1 MPRLTIIGP
10 EGRQEVELGAH
21 NTLGRHPNNTVQVLD
36 RIVSKEHCH
45 LDLVDGRYVL
55 KDLGSLNGTYVNGE
69 RITDRVLDPG
79 DEIMLGSTR
88 LVFESDS
95 APAPPPQDFGG
106 APATPAPLPGSFGGA
121 AGPGGTA
128 PHGSGGP
135 GFYPPQPSAPSP
147 FPPPSPGAFGAN
159 SPPPPASSSFGRAAP
174 PPSRFGEPARAVTG
188 PSTLEGLGPQ
198 ETPAVAPPTGG
209 VPPVPDAFANLDPR
223 HSRVTIAPGMVES
236 HIRSK
241 LAPLIDQSFLPE
253 RLIQDPEA
261 LRRDYEKLRV
271 SYELARAIGV
281 ELDIDKALV
290 KILDAAF
297 QLLPADRGIIL
308 LYEEGE
314 LLPRC
319 VRTRNGSPDEE
330 VVISSRIVEL
340 VLKDKAGVLSSD
352 ARVDDRFQGA
362 HSIIMQG
369 IRSSMAVPLLHHA
382 EVFGIMMLDSQIA
395 TNAFTEKDLQLFQNV
410 ASQAAVAI
418 QNSLFAAKLEQE
430 AVTRERFQ
438 RLLSPA
444 IAQQVIEGK
453 VEVKKGGEA
462 RRTTV
467 LFSDIR
473 GFTAMSE
480 SVEAQEI
487 VDMLNEYFERMVEV
501 IFKYEG
507 TLDKFVGDEI
517 MALFGAPVSHPDD
530 PIRAVRTALEMTE
543 VLAEFNA
550 ERLAENKPEIK
561 IGIGINTGDCVAGYL
576 GSSKALEYTV
586 IGDTVN
592 TGARLCSIAKAGEVI
607 ISEMT
612 FQAVKDHFEVIELP
626 PTQVK
631 GKARALKIFNVV
643 GEKRGGDFGVDF
655 TRPA

>member
-1 MPRLTIIGP
+1 MSRLTIMGP
-10 EGRQEVELGAH
+10 DGRQEVQLLAH

-45 LDLVDGRYVL
+45 VDLIDGGRYIL
-55 KDLGSLNGTYVNGE
+55 RDLGSLNGTYVNGE
-69 RITDRVLDPG
+69 RVSERILKAG

-88 LVFESDS
+88 IIFDADQAS
-95 APAPPPQDFGG
+95 
-106 APATPAPLPGSFGGA
+106 
-121 AGPGGTA
+121 
-128 PHGSGGP
+128 SG
-135 GFYPPQPSAPSP
+135 QRMAPSQ
-147 FPPPSPGAFGAN
+147 
-159 SPPPPASSSFGRAAP
+159 PPPAMMTTPQGPPPMYVPPTAGGGYAPPAAP
-174 PPSRFGEPARAVTG
+174 PPFVQPSG
-188 PSTLEGLGPQ
+188 PSTLPQ
-198 ETPAVAPPTGG
+198 GSGQAP
-209 VPPVPDAFANLDPR
+209 DPKKL
-223 HSRVTIAPGMVES
+223 SRVTIAPGMVES
-236 HIRSK
+236 HIRTK
-241 LAPLIDQSFLPE
+241 LAPLVDQSFLPE
-253 RLIQDPEA
+253 RLIHDADQ

-281 ELDIDKALV
+281 ELDIDRALV

-297 QLLPADRGIIL
+297 SILPADRGVIL
-308 LYEEGE
+308 LYDEKHD

-319 VRTRNGSPDEE
+319 VRTRAGNQDPTEE
-330 VVISSRIVEL
+330 VVISSTIVEQ
-340 VLKDKAGVLSSD
+340 VLRDKAAVLSSD
-352 ARVDDRFQGA
+352 ATVDSRFQGA

-369 IRSSMAVPLLHHA
+369 IRSSMAVPLLHGD
-382 EVFGIMMLDSQIA
+382 EVFGIMLLDSQIA

-410 ASQAAVAI
+410 ANQAAIAI
-418 QNSLFAAKLEQE
+418 QNSLYATKLEAE

-462 RRTTV
+462 RTTTV

-480 SVEAQEI
+480 TQDAQSI

-530 PIRAVRTALEMTE
+530 AYRAVKTALEMKH
-543 VLAEFNA
+543 VLAQFNL
-550 ERLAENKPEIK
+550 ERRTAGQQEIL
-561 IGIGINTGDCVAGYL
+561 IGIGINTGECVAGYL

-592 TGARLCSIAKAGEVI
+592 TGARLCSVAKAGEII
-607 ISEMT
+607 ISEHTLAM
-612 FQAVKDHFEVIELP
+612 VRDYFEVIALP

-631 GKARALKIFNVV
+631 GKSNALKIFNVV
-643 GEKRGGDFGVDF
+643 GEKQGGHFGVEH